1 MARLQRPRNYGQTQI
16 ATSGSPIG
24 LTQLSPA
31 VITNGLPTG
40 DLLATGLILRL
51 SGSLNLTTS
60 SAGTTVTSGNL
71 IFLRS
76 LSIETDKHGILAQ
89 GLDGIMLN
97 RINLFEFGTAPEST
111 NIAANTTG
119 TPVFNST
126 FRFPFQLK
134 WGNAKEGLRPYDTIL
149 DMLLARLTVKIQLG
163 IVTDFIT
170 GGTYTGTYAADVTN
184 LDISGDVVD
193 NPVVSPADQ
202 SMLPAF
208 QRSLDVLKF
217 PITATA
223 TGFRISLPYGD
234 RIYNRIY
241 VAQRNTTSLAELAT
255 VIIATGLVGVAVNG
269 NYVMDPTPWAE
280 IAGNNK
286 DEYQIETMPTGFICL
301 DFGKTN
307 RIPDWLNVNTRQNGT
322 LELVVDVTS
331 VTAGSLWIGID
342 SIKNIQPQAQRAVAG

>member
-1 MARLQRPRNYGQTQI
+1 MAKLQRPRNYGQTQL
-16 ATSGSPIG
+16 ATAASPIG
-24 LTQLSPA
+24 LTQLQTA
-31 VITNGLPTG
+31 IITNGLPTG
-40 DLLATGLILRL
+40 DLLATGLTFRL
-51 SGSLNLTTS
+51 SGNLDLTTS

-71 IFLRS
+71 AFVRS

-97 RINLFEFGTAPEST
+97 RINLFEYGTAPEST

-126 FRFPFQLK
+126 FRFPFELK

-149 DMLLARLTVKIQLG
+149 DMLLSRLTIKVQLG

-170 GGTYTGTYAADVTN
+170 GGTYTGTFAATAAN
-184 LDISGDVVD
+184 LDISGRVVD
-193 NPVVSPADQ
+193 QPIISPPDQ

-241 VAQRNTTSLAELAT
+241 IAQRNTSTLAELAT
-255 VIIATGLVGVAVNG
+255 VVVATGLIGVAVNG

-280 IAGNNK
+280 IAAENK

-301 DFGKTN
+301 DFGRTN

-331 VTAGSLWIGID
+331 VSNGSLWVGVD
-342 SIKNIQPQAQRAVAG
+342 SIKNIQPQALRAVPQ